1 MRSKR
6 IIKYRNKYK
15 KGIIAVQILIILY
28 AALFSI
34 SQLTSNTSAFF
45 NHSSAVNFSIPAGS
59 WWDGS
64 DLLFTGKGNQ
74 NLNDACPPVEFSV
87 EIKNNGYSM
96 IGPTNYEIFY
106 VENGNPKN
114 GEKISEGTLEAMQA
128 GEITT
133 ISYQTEEEGFYVV
146 KAYQHPD
153 YEGEAE
159 KVIWSEKIKVKCPEK
174 DKKNEKEKQA
184 DQVESLESEDLEKES
199 NEEDLVEQSD
209 EATEEQ
215 PEKDSKEDSTEQ
227 PSSKETEEK
236 TDKSSEQTDNKK
248 ETTEPEPKEKQA
260 SSSEASK
267 ETADKPKQAVTNKI
281 AKEKPVD
288 AEEQENSQVEKEG
301 EQE

>member
-45 NHSSAVNFSIPAGS
+45 NHSSAVNFSIPTGS

-64 DLLFTGKGNQ
+64 DLLFIGKGNQ

-96 IGPTNYEIFY
+96 IDPTNYEIFY
-106 VENGNPKN
+106 IENGNPKN

-133 ISYQTEEEGFYVV
+133 ISYQAEEEGFYVV

-184 DQVESLESEDLEKES
+184 DQVESIEDKDIDNES
-199 NEEDLVEQSD
+199 NEEDLEEPAESEETKETPEKNSD
-209 EATEEQ
+209 EQNEQ
-215 PEKDSKEDSTEQ
+215 Q
-227 PSSKETEEK
+227 SSNETEEK
-236 TDKSSEQTDNKK
+236 PDKSAEQSNSEK
-248 ETTEPEPKEKQA
+248 ETTDPKQEDKQA
-260 SSSEASK
+260 SSSEK
-267 ETADKPKQAVTNKI
+267 ERPDKPKQAVTNKI
-281 AKEKPVD
+281 EKEKPVD